1 LSALSKY
8 AKEDETSPSRKDCI
22 PLRMS
27 VRGDS
32 ASISVNEVMDDAN
45 VVARGS
51 MLRLKLSLG
60 KKPSER

>member
-1 LSALSKY
+1 
-8 AKEDETSPSRKDCI
+8 
-22 PLRMS
+22 MS

-60 KKPSER
+60 KKPSERWNNETSSTNMYFM